1 MFVLPILSSCPR
13 KNPIGCYGAACL
25 FLTWPQALVLVAE
38 DVLVLGGR
46 AACGRGAISPL
57 TSPTVFARIQNGQS
71 PLFGFQPGYVPF
83 WAFRAGTL
91 GRARPPSGRRVEP
104 ECVSGL
110 SHLTPTPAAS
120 SPFDGGSSAV
130 SPSSSPSALLE
141 LGDVGSPRSIR
152 GLRLSQPGFGAE
164 APAFCARARLLGGP
178 ASPCRTYSVSF
189 CRGSESRSRGTASSA
204 LHRSTRPSPCRPA
217 ASSGSPYPPRPI
229 WAGPRRSTPGPSV
242 PGCG

>member
-1 MFVLPILSSCPR
+1 MVEGHLALRSVAVSFACCWSTLSLCIRS
-13 KNPIGCYGAACL
+13 
-25 FLTWPQALVLVAE
+25 
-38 DVLVLGGR
+38 DVLCNVCVCIWFTIGITGR
-46 AACGRGAISPL
+46 TWGELCGAFSQGMSLFGPAISPL

-91 GRARPPSGRRVEP
+91 GRARPPSGRWVEP

-189 CRGSESRSRGTASSA
+189 CRGSESRTASSNA
-204 LHRSTRPSPCRPA
+204 LRGEVSLARTLRARSPL
-217 ASSGSPYPPRPI
+217 
-229 WAGPRRSTPGPSV
+229 RS
-242 PGCG
+242 